1 MNESFIN
8 QIETRAGCH
17 GGGENS
23 YSAVLFPAVD
33 SNEPHIER
41 EALTSTEALELEWH
55 ESNI

>member
-8 QIETRAGCH
+8 QIETRADCQ
-17 GGGENS
+17 GGNENS
-23 YSAVLFPAVD
+23 NAVVFPAVD

-41 EALTSTEALELEWH
+41 EALTSTEALEPEWH